1 MPRVSVLMP
10 VFNGGRFLAAAV
22 GSILSQSYDDFELI
36 AIDDGSSDQSACV
49 LLGCARSDRRIRVV
63 THANVGIVASLNAAL
78 ELAVGEYVARM
89 DADDVALPSR
99 FARQVAFLDN
109 HPEVAVVGSAITLI
123 DQEGS
128 AIRDVAY
135 PLAPAEIF
143 EFLIQVGCALAHPAV
158 MMRRAAVV
166 GVGGYRG
173 AYQHAEDYD
182 LWLRISETRA
192 LANLPDR
199 LLYYRQHPD
208 KSSVR
213 HAAEQML
220 ATKVARLA
228 AQARRTGNA
237 DPTQGLARLTLSDLN
252 RFPLEPS
259 EKAGAA
265 LDIAEATLAN
275 GTAAST
281 APVLAE
287 VYLFLRRLDIPA
299 DMPLRAV
306 RTMLSATLY
315 FLRAGRFWL
324 ALKFLVHAGSVR
336 QGADIARVSL
346 AGLERGTYSAC
357 RRIRRMWIAGL
368 ASVFRSA
375 R

>member
-22 GSILSQSYDDFELI
+22 ESILNQSYDDFELI
-36 AIDDGSSDQSACV
+36 AIDDGSNDQSAAV
-49 LLGCARSDRRIRVV
+49 LLRVAQSDCRIRVV
-63 THANVGIVASLNAAL
+63 TQANVGIVASLNTGL

-89 DADDVALPSR
+89 DADDVALPFR
-99 FARQVAFLDN
+99 FTRQVAFLDN
-109 HPEVAVVGSAITLI
+109 HPGVAVVGSAVTLI
-123 DQEGS
+123 DQEGN

-135 PLAPAEIF
+135 PLAPLEVF
-143 EFLIQVGCALAHPAV
+143 EFLIKLGCALAHPAV

-166 GVGGYRG
+166 GIGGYRD

-182 LWLRISETRA
+182 LWLRVSETMA

-208 KSSVR
+208 KSSLR
-213 HAAEQML
+213 HAARQML

-228 AQARRTGNA
+228 AQARRAGIA
-237 DPTQGLARLTLSDLN
+237 DPTHGLAQLTLSDLN
-252 RFPLEPS
+252 RFSLEPS
-259 EKAGAA
+259 EKAEMA
-265 LDIAEATLAN
+265 LDIAEAMLAN

-281 APVLAE
+281 PRVLAE
-287 VYLFLRRLDIPA
+287 VYLFLRQLDIRA

-336 QGADIARVSL
+336 QAADIARVSL
-346 AGLERGTYSAC
+346 AGLAHRMYSGC
-357 RRIRRMWIAGL
+357 RHIRRTWLAG
-368 ASVFRSA
+368 SA
-375 R
+375 KRL